1 MTFTPG
7 GFEQSRV
14 LSLGMK
20 YNCSWAVS
28 YTHLDVYKRQ
38 AKKEYSHFDWYYSH
52 VVERFERLK
61 MKIIGYA
68 ISLTGETLCSCL
80 LYTSRCV

>member
-20 YNCSWAVS
+20 YNCSWVIQEMS
-28 YTHLDVYKRQ
+28 
-38 AKKEYSHFDWYYSH
+38 EYP
-52 VVERFERLK
+52 
-61 MKIIGYA
+61 M
-68 ISLTGETLCSCL
+68 ISA
-80 LYTSRCV
+80 Y